1 MTYQFRGTFTCF
13 DRKAITPEIA
23 GTELDRIYEKN
34 GALRPA
40 DVVDEA
46 RPNDAPLHPAFEWN
60 NKIAGEKWRQEQARN
75 LIRTVVVVTPDQD
88 GEEVEERVYVN
99 VRMDKESSYAPTR
112 VAVKDDELFE
122 SAWNQTVAQL
132 HGAQKSLNELMRIA
146 KEERRSDSERYV
158 TALQLLRRA
167 ETVIVKGA

>member
-1 MTYQFRGTFTCF
+1 MTYQFRDIHSCF
-13 DRKAITPEIA
+13 NRKAITPEIA

-60 NKIAGEKWRQEQARN
+60 NKVAGEKWRQEQARN
-75 LIRTVVVVTPDQD
+75 MIRTVVVVTPDED
-88 GEEVEERVYVN
+88 GEEVEEKVYVN
-99 VRMDKESSYAPTR
+99 VRMDNESSYAPTR
-112 VAVKDDELFE
+112 VVVRDDELFE
-122 SAWNQTVAQL
+122 SAWSQTVAQL
-132 HGAQKSLNELMRIA
+132 HGAQKSLDQLMRIA
-146 KEERRSDSERYV
+146 KEERRPDSARYV

-167 ETVIVKGA
+167 ETVMVKGA